1 MGRRTDRRHIFS
13 LIFQMGFSGRPEDIG
28 KFIDEY
34 VENHVG
40 ESIDKDFIYTE
51 FSGTCQNVEA
61 IDKTIAENLKSWT
74 PDRLNKTDLAI
85 LRLAVYEMI
94 YNDEIPASIAIN
106 EAVELA
112 KLYSEDE
119 SPGFINAILGGIAK
133 SLSEAVQHETDSS
146 QCNNAE

>member
-13 LIFQMGFSGRPEDIG
+13 LIFQMGFSGRPEDIA

-34 VENHVG
+34 IENHVG
-40 ESIDKDFIYTE
+40 ESVDKDFIYTE
-51 FSGTCQNVEA
+51 FSGACQNIDN
-61 IDKTIAENLKSWT
+61 IDKIIAENLKSWT
-74 PDRLNKTDLAI
+74 PERLNKTDLAI
-85 LRLAVYEMI
+85 LRLAVYEMV
-94 YNDEIPASIAIN
+94 YNDEIPPSIAIN

-112 KLYSEDE
+112 KLFSEDE

-133 SLSEAVQHETDSS
+133 SLDGASRDEADSS

>member
-13 LIFQMGFSGRPEDIG
+13 LIFQMGFSGRPEAIG
-28 KFIDEY
+28 KAIDDY
-34 VENHVG
+34 MENHVG
-40 ESIDKDFIYTE
+40 ESVDKDFIYVE
-51 FSGTCQNVEA
+51 FSGACQNIEH
-61 IDKTIAENLKSWT
+61 IDKIISENLKSWT
-74 PDRLNKTDLAI
+74 TDRLNKTDLAI

-112 KLYSEDE
+112 KIYSEDE
-119 SPGFINAILGGIAK
+119 SPGFVNAILGGIAK
-133 SLSEAVQHETDSS
+133 SLNGAVRNETDGS

>member
-34 VENHVG
+34 IDNHVG
-40 ESIDKDFIYTE
+40 EKVDKAFIYTE
-51 FSGTCQNVEA
+51 FSGACQNIES
-61 IDKTIAENLKSWT
+61 IDKIIAENLKSWT

-85 LRLAVYEMI
+85 LRLAVYEMV

-133 SLSEAVQHETDSS
+133 SLDGASRNEADSS
-146 QCNNAE
+146 QHNNAE